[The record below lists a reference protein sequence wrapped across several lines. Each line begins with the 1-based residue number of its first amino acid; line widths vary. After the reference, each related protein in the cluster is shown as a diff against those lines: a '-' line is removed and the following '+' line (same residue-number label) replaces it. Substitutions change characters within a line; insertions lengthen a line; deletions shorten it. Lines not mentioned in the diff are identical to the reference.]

1 MKRIVFITFFLL
13 SVLENTIAQ
22 KHSVHYETNIIY
34 NDLVFKY
41 PDTLNNSYLR
51 QLKNDYDLLK
61 LTENKIEDIDKVL
74 SVLNWTHNQWRH
86 NGSNEPSKNDAL
98 TILKEARDGKMFRCV
113 EYGIVSSTA
122 LQSLNFKARV
132 LGLKTADVETK
143 KYGAGHVLA
152 EVWMPQF
159 DKWVLID
166 GQFNLMP
173 ILENIPLNA
182 VEFQQAISDNKNY
195 KLIDINGEVSMKRR
209 KSYLSFI
216 FDYLYYIDTK
226 FDNRNVPSNERMLYE
241 GKASLMLVPLGAKKP
256 SIFQIKYPLDNMVYT
271 NSIND
276 FYQKPN
282 NN

>member
-1 MKRIVFITFFLL
+1 MKRIVFITFLLL
-13 SVLENTIAQ
+13 SVLTNTFAQ
-22 KHSVHYETNIIY
+22 KHSVQYGTNIIN

-41 PDTLNNSYLR
+41 PDTLNNSFLR
-51 QLKNDYDLLK
+51 QLKNDYHLLK
-61 LTENKIEDIDKVL
+61 LIENKIDDTDKVL

-98 TILKEARDGKMFRCV
+98 TILKEARGGKKFRCV
-113 EYGIVSSTA
+113 EYGIVASTA

-143 KYGAGHVLA
+143 KYSAGHVLA

-159 DKWVLID
+159 NKWVLID
-166 GQFNLMP
+166 GQFNMMP
-173 ILENIPLNA
+173 ILENVPLNA
-182 VEFQQAISDNKNY
+182 VEFQQAISENKNY

-226 FDNRNVPSNERMLYE
+226 FDNRNVPSNERILYE
-241 GKASLMLVPLGAKKP
+241 GKSSLMLVPLGAKKP
-256 SIFQIKYPLDNMVYT
+256 SIFQIKYPLDYMVYT

-276 FYQKPN
+276 FYQKPK
-282 NN
+282 

>member
-1 MKRIVFITFFLL
+1 MKRIVLITFLL
-13 SVLENTIAQ
+13 ISVLTNTFAQ
-22 KHSVHYETNIIY
+22 KHSVQYDTNIIN

-51 QLKNDYDLLK
+51 QLKNDYHLLK
-61 LTENKIEDIDKVL
+61 LIENKIEDIDKVL

-98 TILKEARDGKMFRCV
+98 TILKEARGGKKFRCV
-113 EYGIVSSTA
+113 EYGIVASTA

-159 DKWVLID
+159 NKWVLID

-173 ILENIPLNA
+173 ILENVPLNA
-182 VEFQQAISDNKNY
+182 VEFQQAISENKNY

-226 FDNRNVPSNERMLYE
+226 FDNRSAPSNERILYE
-241 GKASLMLVPLGAKKP
+241 GKSSLLLVPLGAKNP
-256 SIFQIKYPLDNMVYT
+256 SIFQIKYPLDYMVYT

-276 FYQKPN
+276 FYQKPK
-282 NN
+282 

>member
-1 MKRIVFITFFLL
+1 MKQISITLL
-13 SVLENTIAQ
+13 LTLITCTKLFAQ
-22 KHSVHYETNIIY
+22 KNNVQYETISLNSQFE
-34 NDLVFKY
+34 FKF
-41 PDTLNNSYLR
+41 PDTLNNSFLAQLR
-51 QLKNDYDLLK
+51 SEYNLSK
-61 LTENKIEDIDKVL
+61 LIENKKQDIEKVL
-74 SVLNWTHNQWRH
+74 AILNWTHSQWEH

-98 TILKEARDGKMFRCV
+98 TILNEARDGKKFRCV

-132 LGLKTADVETK
+132 LGLKTSDVETK
-143 KYGAGHVLA
+143 KYSAGHVLA

-173 ILENIPLNA
+173 ILENVPLNA
-182 VEFQQAISDNKNY
+182 VEFQQAISENKKY

-226 FDNRNVPSNERMLYE
+226 FDNRNVPSNERILYE
-241 GKASLMLVPLGAKKP
+241 GKSSLMLVPLGAKKP
-256 SIFQIKYPLDNMVYT
+256 SIFQIKYPLDYMVYT

-276 FYQKPN
+276 FYQKPK
-282 NN
+282 

>member
-1 MKRIVFITFFLL
+1 MKLLTFISFLL
-13 SVLENTIAQ
+13 LGILTNSFGQ
-22 KHSVHYETNIIY
+22 KHNVQYDTNILN
-34 NDLVFKY
+34 NDLVFKF

-61 LTENKIEDIDKVL
+61 LTENGTNDIDKVL
-74 SVLNWTHNQWRH
+74 SVLNWTHNQWKH

-98 TILKEARDGKMFRCV
+98 TILKEARDGKKFRCV
-113 EYGIVSSTA
+113 EYGIVSSSA

-132 LGLKTADVETK
+132 IGLKTSDVETK

-152 EVWMPQF
+152 EVWMPQYN
-159 DKWVLID
+159 KWVLID

-173 ILENIPLNA
+173 IFENVPLNA
-182 VEFQQAISDNKNY
+182 VEFQQAISQNKNF

-226 FDNRNVPSNERMLYE
+226 FDNRNIPSNERILYE
-241 GKASLMLVPLGAKKP
+241 GKPSLMLVPLGAKKP

-271 NSIND
+271 NSVND
-276 FYQKPN
+276 FYKIPN
-282 NN
+282 

>member
-1 MKRIVFITFFLL
+1 MKLLTFISFLL
-13 SVLENTIAQ
+13 LGILTNSFGQ
-22 KHSVHYETNIIY
+22 KHNVQYDTNILN
-34 NDLVFKY
+34 NDLVFKF

-61 LTENKIEDIDKVL
+61 LTENGTNDIDKVL
-74 SVLNWTHNQWRH
+74 SVLNWTHNQWKH

-98 TILKEARDGKMFRCV
+98 TILKEARDGKKFRCV
-113 EYGIVSSTA
+113 EYGIVSSSA

-132 LGLKTADVETK
+132 IGLKTSDVETK

-152 EVWMPQF
+152 EVWMPQYN
-159 DKWVLID
+159 KWVLID

-173 ILENIPLNA
+173 IFENVPLNA
-182 VEFQQAISDNKNY
+182 VEFQQAISQNKNF

-216 FDYLYYIDTK
+216 FDYLFYIDTK
-226 FDNRNVPSNERMLYE
+226 FDNRNIPSNERILYE
-241 GKASLMLVPLGAKKP
+241 GKPSLMLVPLGAKKP

-271 NSIND
+271 NSVND
-276 FYQKPN
+276 FYKIPN
-282 NN
+282 

>member
-1 MKRIVFITFFLL
+1 MKHIVFITFLLL
-13 SVLENTIAQ
+13 SVLTNTFAQ
-22 KHSVHYETNIIY
+22 KHGVQYDTNIIN

-98 TILKEARDGKMFRCV
+98 TILKEARDGKKFRCV

-159 DKWVLID
+159 NKWVLID

-173 ILENIPLNA
+173 ILENVPLNA
-182 VEFQQAISDNKNY
+182 VEFQQAISENKKY
-195 KLIDINGEVSMKRR
+195 KLIDVNGEVSMKRR

-216 FDYLYYIDTK
+216 FDYLYYIDTQ
-226 FDNRNVPSNERMLYE
+226 FDNRNVPSNERILYE
-241 GKASLMLVPLGAKKP
+241 GKPSLMLVPLGAKNP
-256 SIFQIKYPLDNMVYT
+256 SIFQIIYPLDNMVYT

-276 FYQKPN
+276 FYQKPK
-282 NN
+282 